1 MQTQVLVRKYFKF
14 FERDTKS
21 QYVFAILKICLFECL
36 DHNLKLCLI
45 KIKHILIL
53 IVNHEN

>member
-1 MQTQVLVRKYFKF
+1 MQTQLHVRKYFKF

-36 DHNLKLCLI
+36 DHNLKMCLI

-53 IVNHEN
+53 INS